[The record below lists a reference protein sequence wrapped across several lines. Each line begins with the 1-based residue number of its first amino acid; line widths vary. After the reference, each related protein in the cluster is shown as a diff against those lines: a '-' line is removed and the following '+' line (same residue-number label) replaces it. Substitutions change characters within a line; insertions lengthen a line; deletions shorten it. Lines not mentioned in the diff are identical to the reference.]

1 MKTAALIILLTAL
14 VGGCSPQ
21 MASLAPSFT
30 SQGMSLLMQQEA
42 ASRQAAFQQQ
52 QMQNQLEMERLRQ
65 QQANG
70 LSE

>member
-1 MKTAALIILLTAL
+1 MKTAALLILAAL
-14 VGGCSPQ
+14 IAGCSPQ

-52 QMQNQLEMERLRQ
+52 QMQTQLEMERLRQ

>member
-1 MKTAALIILLTAL
+1 MKTAALLLFTLLAS
-14 VGGCSPQ
+14 CSPQ